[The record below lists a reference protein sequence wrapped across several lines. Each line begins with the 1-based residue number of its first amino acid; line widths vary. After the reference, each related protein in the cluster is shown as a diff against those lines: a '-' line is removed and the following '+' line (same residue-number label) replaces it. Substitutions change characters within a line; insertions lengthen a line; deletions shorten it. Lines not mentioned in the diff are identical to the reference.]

1 MMVITMSLPIFLRL
15 VNRMDGRKI
24 PRITHQIW
32 LQGWNALP
40 PKFKGNVE
48 SLRTLNPG
56 YTHMVWD
63 EASLRDECRKLFP
76 AVLAKFESL
85 PYLVQKVDF
94 GRLIVLY
101 AYGGISV
108 DTDMKSLK
116 PIDTTPKIDTAEL
129 IISLSAFPGN
139 MIGQTNNAIVLAKPH
154 HPLLLELITRM
165 TTVTAKE
172 SDFLTKELYLNG
184 TTGPSLQNT
193 FFYEHKGEIVF
204 LDHRYYEPCFS
215 VDPVCTPSKESIMDH
230 KHEMSWISPWA
241 KVLLKILIGL
251 VYIAL
256 GVVPLMLIYWG
267 YVRFA
272 GKSFRSILSLRSW
285 RGT

>member
-1 MMVITMSLPIFLRL
+1 ME
-15 VNRMDGRKI
+15 GRKI

-48 SLRTLNPG
+48 SLRTLNLG

-76 AVLAKFESL
+76 AVLAKFDSL

-94 GRLIVLY
+94 GRLVILY
-101 AYGGISV
+101 AYGGITV

-116 PIDTTPKIDTAEL
+116 AVDTTPKIETAEL
-129 IISLSAFPGN
+129 IVSLAAFPGN
-139 MIGQTNNAIVLAKPH
+139 MIGQTNNAIVLAKPN
-154 HPLLLELITRM
+154 HPLILELITRM
-165 TTVTAKE
+165 TNSTVRE
-172 SDFLTKELYLNG
+172 EEFLTKELYLNG
-184 TTGPSLQNT
+184 TTGPSVQNA
-193 FFYEHKGEIVF
+193 FFYEHKGEIFF
-204 LDHRYYEPCFS
+204 LDNTYYEPCFS
-215 VDPVCTPSKESIMDH
+215 VDPVCRPSQESIMDH

-241 KVLLKILIGL
+241 KVFLKILIGL
-251 VYIAL
+251 FYVAL
-256 GVVPLMLIYWG
+256 CVVPLALIYWG

-272 GKSFRSILSLRSW
+272 DKKRIFPSR
-285 RGT
+285 

>member
-1 MMVITMSLPIFLRL
+1 MTAITTSLLIFLRL
-15 VNRMDGRKI
+15 VNRMEGRKI

-40 PKFKGNVE
+40 PKFAENVN

-63 EASLRDECRKLFP
+63 EKSLRDECRKLFP
-76 AVLAKFESL
+76 AVLAKFES
-85 PYLVQKVDF
+85 YTHFMQKIEF
-94 GRLIVLY
+94 GRLVILFN
-101 AYGGISV
+101 YGGISV

-129 IISLSAFPGN
+129 IVSLAAFPGN

-184 TTGPSLQNT
+184 TTGPGLQNS

-204 LDHRYYEPCFS
+204 LDNTYYEPCFS
-215 VDPVCTPSKESIMDH
+215 VDPICRPSQESIMDH

-241 KVLLKILIGL
+241 KLLLKILIGL
-251 VYIAL
+251 FYAAL
-256 GVVPLMLIYWG
+256 AVVPLALIYWG
-267 YVRFA
+267 YVRFVS
-272 GKSFRSILSLRSW
+272 KKRIFPSR
-285 RGT
+285 

>member
-1 MMVITMSLPIFLRL
+1 ME
-15 VNRMDGRKI
+15 GRKI

-48 SLRTLNPG
+48 SLKALNPG

-76 AVLAKFESL
+76 AVLAKFNSL

-94 GRLIVLY
+94 GRLVILY
-101 AYGGISV
+101 AYGGITV

-129 IISLSAFPGN
+129 IVSLSAFPGN
-139 MIGQTNNAIVLAKPH
+139 MIGQTNNAIVLAKPN
-154 HPLLLELITRM
+154 HPLILELITRM
-165 TTVTAKE
+165 TNSTVRE
-172 SDFLTKELYLNG
+172 EEFLTRELYLNG
-184 TTGPSLQNT
+184 TTGPIVQNA

-204 LDHRYYEPCFS
+204 LDNTYYEPCFS
-215 VDPVCTPSKESIMDH
+215 VDPVCRPSQDSIMDH
-230 KHEMSWISPWA
+230 RHEMSWISPWA
-241 KVLLKILIGL
+241 KVLLKILIALLYL
-251 VYIAL
+251 VL
-256 GVVPLMLIYWG
+256 CVVPLALIYWG

-272 GKSFRSILSLRSW
+272 GKKRIFPTR
-285 RGT
+285 

>member
-1 MMVITMSLPIFLRL
+1 
-15 VNRMDGRKI
+15 MDGRKI

-172 SDFLTKELYLNG
+172 SDFLTKEFYLNG